1 MPKIYIIHENDE
13 WTEPLIKALKEKDL
27 PYEDW
32 HLDQGILDLTTEP
45 PEGVFYNRMSASSH
59 TRGHRYAP
67 EYTAAVLEWLENHD
81 RTVINSSNALKL
93 EVSKV
98 AQYTALEAA
107 GIRTPKTVAAAG
119 RDNILKAA
127 EKFRGQFITK
137 HNRAGKGLGVKLF
150 NDIDS
155 LANYIDSQEFQ
166 QSVDGITLIQE
177 YIDSP
182 DNYITRC
189 EFIGGQFFYA
199 VRVDASQGF
208 ELCPAD
214 VCQVGDQFCPTNDHK
229 FEIMKDL
236 TDIKAPK
243 NLNNPG
249 NTSGSSSIGQLSKTN
264 NQTDNL
270 DTISALISNYQ
281 KFLTE
286 NDIQIAG
293 IEFIRDSDGEI
304 YTYDVNTNTNYN
316 PPAEARAGMHG
327 MKKIADYLG
336 SLL

>member
-13 WTEPLIKALKEKDL
+13 WTEPLISALKEKNL

-32 HLDQGILDLTTEP
+32 HLNQGILDLTTEP

-59 TRGHRYAP
+59 TRGHRFAP
-67 EYTAAVLEWLENHD
+67 EYTAAVLEWLENHN
-81 RTVINSSNALKL
+81 RTLVNSSNALKL

-107 GIRTPKTVAAAG
+107 GIKTPKTIAAVG

-127 EKFRGQFITK
+127 EKFTGQFITK

-150 NDIDS
+150 NDTDS
-155 LANYIDSQEFQ
+155 LADYLDSQEFE
-166 QSVDGITLIQE
+166 QSIDGITLIQE

-189 EFIGGQFFYA
+189 EFIGGKFFYA

-214 VCQVGDQFCPTNDHK
+214 VCQVGDQFCPTTDHK
-229 FEIMKDL
+229 FEIIEDF
-236 TDIKAPK
+236 TE
-243 NLNNPG
+243 
-249 NTSGSSSIGQLSKTN
+249 
-264 NQTDNL
+264 NQDA
-270 DTISALISNYQ
+270 ISRLIARYEQ
-281 KFLTE
+281 FLAE

-293 IEFIRDSDGEI
+293 IEFIRDSDGQI

-316 PPAEARAGMHG
+316 PPAEARAGMFG

>member
-13 WTEPLIKALKEKDL
+13 WTEPLINALKEKNL

-32 HLDQGILDLTTEP
+32 HLDKGMLDLTTEP

-67 EYTAAVLEWLENHD
+67 EYTAAVLEWLENH
-81 RTVINSSNALKL
+81 RRNLVNSSNALKL

-107 GIRTPKTVAAAG
+107 GIKTPKTIAAVG

-127 EKFRGQFITK
+127 DKFKGQFITK
-137 HNRAGKGLGVKLF
+137 QNRAGKGLGVKLF
-150 NDIDS
+150 NNTAS
-155 LANYIDSQEFQ
+155 LKDYLDSQEFE
-166 QSVDGITLIQE
+166 QSIDGITLIQE

-189 EFIGGQFFYA
+189 EFIGGKFFYA

-214 VCQVGDQFCPTNDHK
+214 VCQVGDQFCPTTDHK
-229 FEIMKDL
+229 FEIIKDI
-236 TDIKAPK
+236 TE
-243 NLNNPG
+243 
-249 NTSGSSSIGQLSKTN
+249 
-264 NQTDNL
+264 NQ
-270 DTISALISNYQ
+270 DTISRLISNYEQ
-281 KFLTE
+281 FLAE
-286 NDIQIAG
+286 NYIQIAG
-293 IEFIRDSDGEI
+293 IEFIRDSDGQI

-316 PPAEARAGMHG
+316 PPAEARAGMFG